1 MRARFV
7 LVYQDQRVPLPDGEV
22 VIGRSVACQV
32 RFNAPTVS
40 RRHLVLRI
48 DGDQLTVD
56 NLSQST
62 GTLLNGRRV
71 TGPTPVQPGDELT
84 LGPREVRIE
93 RLQPGEIPPPPRP
106 APALGLLPDGDDDE
120 ITETFEVPEV
130 AALMAG
136 ATLEYHTCPR
146 CRTRVGFDVTT
157 CTACGHVWPA
167 DVPSSRLGQV
177 TSRDVVDDIPMPAS
191 VMAVYSS
198 DAMTV
203 DVTITEL
210 RKDGLFIPTEL
221 LDAPGTPCEVTLLP
235 DGQAPLAIQA
245 EVTSVRGAVIGGAP
259 PGLDV
264 RFTRMSD
271 GVGLWIELWLRAH
284 QRRGTGG

>member
-1 MRARFV
+1 MSVAVGADIASLCSKCGDVWHVVVAKVGESIVKVQCKECGGYHRYRS
-7 LVYQDQRVPLPDGEV
+7 PDGKSAAKRATSTTAKPRAPRAV
-22 VIGRSVACQV
+22 VEKHAAPAVA
-32 RFNAPTVS
+32 A
-40 RRHLVLRI
+40 
-48 DGDQLTVD
+48 D
-56 NLSQST
+56 LS
-62 GTLLNGRRV
+62 
-71 TGPTPVQPGDELT
+71 
-84 LGPREVRIE
+84 
-93 RLQPGEIPPPPRP
+93 RP
-106 APALGLLPDGDDDE
+106 ARAYK